1 MKWNEYLAIV
11 ISVASVVSSGFYTY
25 TYVNL
30 QKTEFFNRI
39 HSEYSTQDM
48 QDAFDNLESFRDLHK
63 DNYANKFIELKRLV
77 RKNLADKKVASSTF
91 KLGRQLDISRR
102 KITHWYGKIVM
113 FVELG
118 YLRHENILMFP
129 GKTRAK
135 HALSLLIP
143 ITTKLAENSSP
154 ESTTEHEKIINGVKQ
169 LFGIIEDNKSNSKNK
184 KTTGKNEL

>member
-1 MKWNEYLAIV
+1 
-11 ISVASVVSSGFYTY
+11 
-25 TYVNL
+25 
-30 QKTEFFNRI
+30 
-39 HSEYSTQDM
+39 
-48 QDAFDNLESFRDLHK
+48 
-63 DNYANKFIELKRLV
+63 
-77 RKNLADKKVASSTF
+77 
-91 KLGRQLDISRR
+91 
-102 KITHWYGKIVM
+102 M

-184 KTTGKNEL
+184 KTKNEL

>member
-77 RKNLADKKVASSTF
+77 RKNLGIV
-91 KLGRQLDISRR
+91 QLDF
-102 KITHWYGKIVM
+102 K
-113 FVELG
+113 
-118 YLRHENILMFP
+118 ENRQ
-129 GKTRAK
+129 KRAK
-135 HALSLLIP
+135 IRARPL
-143 ITTKLAENSSP
+143 
-154 ESTTEHEKIINGVKQ
+154 
-169 LFGIIEDNKSNSKNK
+169 
-184 KTTGKNEL
+184 